1 MKTHELAKALR
12 TLASLLDKSPNILLE
27 DVAITSKKESNQN
40 SNQLALSINALL
52 SLSQVGKP
60 QLVSFINE
68 MRYPIEVRPA
78 YSARDVIG
86 KLLSYLESNVAAQEQ
101 LKVKAASSKEAQSSP
116 ELMKAL
122 SSLLKGS
129 I

>member
-12 TLASLLDKSPNILLE
+12 TLASLLEKSPNLMLE
-27 DVAITSKKESNQN
+27 EVAVTSKKESNQS

-122 SSLLKGS
+122 SSLLKGA